1 MRMKEHYYDKTLS
14 YYKLSE
20 EEYKCIIREEERKF
34 SKDSNKRLLI
44 KTNIINAKK

>member
-14 YYKLSE
+14 YYKLLE
-20 EEYKCIIREEERKF
+20 EKYECIIREEESKF

-44 KTNIINAKK
+44 KTSIINAKK

>member
-14 YYKLSE
+14 YYKLLE
-20 EEYKCIIREEERKF
+20 EEYECIIRKEKGVL

-44 KTNIINAKK
+44 QTNISNTKK